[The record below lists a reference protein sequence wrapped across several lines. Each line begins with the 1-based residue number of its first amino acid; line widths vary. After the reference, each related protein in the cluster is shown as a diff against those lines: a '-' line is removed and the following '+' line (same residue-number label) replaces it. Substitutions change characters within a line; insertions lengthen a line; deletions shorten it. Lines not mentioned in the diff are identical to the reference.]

1 MHRDHNIFVQA
12 IKDTI
17 KIRLT
22 FFDEDG
28 IFQAKRAIPLDY
40 NPCRRANDESDSY
53 HFWVFEEGNNSAAL
67 ILHPKHIISMM
78 LDKETFDSSE
88 FVTRKVKKKKVVFG
102 TRLGLI

>member
-22 FFDEDG
+22 FFDGDG
-28 IFQAKRAIPLDY
+28 LFQAELAIPLDY

-53 HFWVFEEGNNSAAL
+53 HFWFFEEGNNSAAL
-67 ILHPKHIISMM
+67 ILHPKCIISMR
-78 LDKETFDSSE
+78 LHKETFDPSE
-88 FVTRKVKKKKVVFG
+88 VVTRKVKKKKWFLERDWG
-102 TRLGLI
+102 

>member
-28 IFQAKRAIPLDY
+28 IFQAKLAIPLDY

-53 HFWVFEEGNNSAAL
+53 HFLVFEEGNNSAAL
-67 ILHPKHIISMM
+67 ILHPKRIISMM
-78 LDKETFDSSE
+78 LNKETFDPSE
-88 FVTRKVKKKKVVFG
+88 FVTRKVKKKKWFLERDWG
-102 TRLGLI
+102 